1 MVKTSNGH
9 GLIFLVMVSL
19 ILFIGSISYV
29 FATEK
34 PKQPQISNYNIIK
47 SSTTINAEANANSKA
62 FSYAKGGNSTSN
74 SSAAGGNAVVSG
86 VQGGSATSSSG
97 GNSLTVNNPQQW
109 PSSFVSGF
117 SASSPAG
124 CRTGLGVQGGYGGI
138 VLPIDDEDCE
148 LVIAAQMELQRG
160 NIWSYCRLME
170 KTEAYEIA
178 RITFND
184 CRANHEPTSQY
195 RPNLSFPTPASDK
208 LKEIYPGI
216 GQ

>member
-1 MVKTSNGH
+1 MKTMVKTSNGH

-19 ILFIGSISYV
+19 ILFIGSVSYV
-29 FATEK
+29 FATER
-34 PKQPQISNYNIIK
+34 PKQSQINNYNSVNTSAK
-47 SSTTINAEANANSKA
+47 ASSTSSS
-62 FSYAKGGNSTSN
+62 FSYAKGGNSASN
-74 SSAAGGNAVVSG
+74 SSATGGNAVVSG

-148 LVIAAQMELQRG
+148 LVVAAQMELQRG
-160 NIWSYCRLME
+160 NIWSYCKLME

-178 RITFND
+178 NITFTD
-184 CRANHEPTSQY
+184 CRANHEPTSQI
-195 RPNLSFPTPASDK
+195 RPNLAFPTPASDK
-208 LKEIYPGI
+208 LKELYPGI